1 MAQYLHIRVEDVDL
15 LLPAL
20 QVHEVVGLEQLTP
33 QADGHSLW
41 RDQVIQTR
49 DLGEVLKRCDQ
60 PGNRSYGVVYS
71 PDSTEDIPVLLLI
84 DEVMGLRNPSRE
96 QLYRLPGATTNA
108 HHLFDA
114 FWVDNR
120 LGAKAYRVKNQLP
133 TDALL

>member
-20 QVHEVVGLEQLTP
+20 QVHEVVGLEQLMP

-41 RDQVIQTR
+41 RDQVIPTR
-49 DLGEVLKRCDQ
+49 DLGELLQRCEQ

-71 PDSTEDIPVLLLI
+71 PDETQEPPVLLLI
-84 DEVMGLRNPSRE
+84 DEVMGLRNPSRD
-96 QLYRLPGATTNA
+96 QLHRLPGLTTTA
-108 HHLFDA
+108 HTLFDA
-114 FWVDNR
+114 FWVDNK
-120 LGAKAYRVKNQLP
+120 LGANAYRVKSQLP